1 MHLNITGYITDKTSY
16 GLVTLNLI
24 NELGKINTIHLYDQN
39 AIKFE
44 YIPKTPILDKNT
56 PSLRI
61 AHQFDMAQRIGRG
74 PAIGYTF
81 SELNRLTEKEKIHL
95 NSLDLVVVPTAWQ
108 QSVYASSG
116 INSVVAHAGYDPSIF
131 KPLDYKHPKCVF
143 LSVGKWEVRKQQTQ
157 IVEAFKKAF
166 GQKDNVELWLSC
178 SNRFMQAEVEKYQRE
193 YKKLLGEKLTI
204 IDYVNSPKSL
214 ASIMQQSFC
223 FVAPSLAEGWN
234 LPLLEAMA
242 CGKYNIATNY
252 SGHTEFCTSE
262 TSLLIEPTGLV
273 PAVDGK
279 WFLENNE
286 INCGEW
292 CSYELDDLITL
303 MRQAYE
309 MYNSGRT
316 LNEAAAKKASL
327 FTWANSA
334 RQMTDNIRD
343 FCRHGS

>member
-16 GLVTLNLI
+16 GIVTLNLI
-24 NELGKINTIHLYDQN
+24 NELSKINTIHLYDQSV
-39 AIKFE
+39 IKFE
-44 YIPKTPILDKNT
+44 YIPKVPILDANT

-61 AHQFDMAQRIGRG
+61 AHQFDMANRIGSG

-81 SELNRLTEKEKIHL
+81 SEVNKLTTKEKEHL
-95 NSLDLVVVPTAWQ
+95 NSLNLVIVPTNWQ
-108 QSVYASSG
+108 RGIYTDSG
-116 INSVVAHAGYDPSIF
+116 VNSVVAHAGYDPSIF
-131 KPLDYKHPKCVF
+131 KPVDYIHPKCVF

-157 IVEAFKKAF
+157 IVEAFSKAF

-178 SNRFMQAEVEKYQRE
+178 SNRFMQIEVERHQRE

-242 CGKYNIATNY
+242 CGKHSIATNY
-252 SGHTEFCTSE
+252 SGHTEFCTPE

-273 PAVDGK
+273 PAIDGK
-279 WFLENNE
+279 WFLANND

-292 CSYELDDLITL
+292 CSYELDDLVTS
-303 MRQAYE
+303 MRQIYE
-309 MYNSGRT
+309 LYNAGHI
-316 LNEAAAKKASL
+316 LNQAAIKQANL

-334 RQMTDNIRD
+334 QQITDRIKHFLRT
-343 FCRHGS
+343 